1 MNKIEFN
8 TPFLTGDELKYIKDV
23 FKEKKFYGVGKYTN
37 KCEKMISR
45 QLNKKNVLLT
55 DSCTSSLEIA
65 ALLIKDKRKNE
76 VIVPSYG
83 FSSTANAFAKI
94 NMKVIFAEIKRKSL
108 MLDVEDVKR
117 KINKRTRA
125 IVVIHNAGMSA
136 KINQLKKLCKENQII
151 LIEDTAQGYG
161 CKLNKISLGTIGD
174 IGCFSFHETKN
185 IHSGLG
191 GAIYIKSNKN
201 YLRAQSIRERGTNR
215 HKVIDGLINKY
226 SWTEMGGSFYPTE
239 IQAAFLYSQL
249 QNNRNNIKIRQKL
262 YKIYCS
268 RLNALKQKNK
278 FYFMDKDKNLITN
291 FHAFILIFNRK
302 KTCDNLKKILK
313 KNYIDAFTGYTPL
326 HSSKI
331 GKQLGN
337 KASDLPITEEISKKI
352 LRLPLHTNLKKQ
364 DIEKICDIINL
375 YFENK
380 E

>member
-1 MNKIEFN
+1 MNKIKFN
-8 TPFLTGDELKYIKDV
+8 TPFIAGNELKYIKDV
-23 FKEKKFYGVGKYTN
+23 FKEKKFYGVGKYTS
-37 KCEKMISR
+37 KCENMISR

-65 ALLIKDKRKNE
+65 ALLIKDKLKNE

-94 NMKVIFAEIKRKSL
+94 NMKVIFAEIEEKTL
-108 MLDVEDVKR
+108 MIDIEDVKK

-125 IVVIHNAGMSA
+125 VVVIHYAGMSA
-136 KINQLKKLCKENQII
+136 KIHELKKLCKENQII

-201 YLRAQSIRERGTNR
+201 YVRARSIRERGTNR
-215 HKVIDGLINKY
+215 HKVIDGLIDKY

-249 QNNRNNIKIRQKL
+249 QNNSTNIKIRKKL
-262 YKIYCS
+262 HKIYCCK
-268 RLNALKQKNK
+268 LHTLKQKNK
-278 FYFMDKDKNLITN
+278 IFFMEKDKKVVSNY
-291 FHAFILIFNRK
+291 HAFVLTFKRK
-302 KTCDNLKKILK
+302 KTCDNIKKNLK

-337 KASDLPITEEISKKI
+337 KASDLPITEEISNKI
-352 LRLPLHTNLKKQ
+352 LRLPLHTNLKEQ
-364 DIEKICDIINL
+364 DVEKICRLINL
-375 YFENK
+375 YFK
-380 E
+380 K